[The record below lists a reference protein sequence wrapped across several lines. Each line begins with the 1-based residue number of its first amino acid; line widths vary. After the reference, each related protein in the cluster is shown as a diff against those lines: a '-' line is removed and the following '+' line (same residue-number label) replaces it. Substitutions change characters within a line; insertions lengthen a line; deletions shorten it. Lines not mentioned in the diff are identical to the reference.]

1 MIRFNE
7 RTQKYEVVYDN
18 FVYTFKTMQ
27 EAMEFVAS
35 ARGR

>member
-1 MIRFNE
+1 MIRFNK
-7 RTQKYEVVYDN
+7 RTKKYEVVYN
-18 FVYTFKTMQ
+18 GFVYTFKTMQ

>member
-1 MIRFNE
+1 MVRFNS
-7 RTQKYEVVYDN
+7 RTKRYEVVVDN